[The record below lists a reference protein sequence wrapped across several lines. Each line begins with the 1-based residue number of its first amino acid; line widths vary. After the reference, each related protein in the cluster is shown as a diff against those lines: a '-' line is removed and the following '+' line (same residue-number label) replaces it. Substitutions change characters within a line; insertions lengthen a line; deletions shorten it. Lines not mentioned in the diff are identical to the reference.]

1 VATEKAIMNDR
12 IKMLHEYIQDDPSDT
27 FSRYALALEYAKEGE
42 TSKAIELLKQL
53 RIIDSDYLALYYQ
66 LGKLLQQIGLLDAAV
81 EVFKEGIR
89 VAQKQQ
95 NKHTESELRGVLLQL
110 TDDNE

>member
-1 VATEKAIMNDR
+1 MNDR
-12 IKMLHEYIQDDPSDT
+12 IKMLQEYIQDDPSDT
-27 FSRYALALEYAKEGE
+27 FSRYALALEYAKIGE
-42 TSKAIELLKQL
+42 ASKAIEYLKQL
-53 RIIDSDYLALYYQ
+53 RIIDSEYLALYYQ

-81 EVFKEGIR
+81 EVFKAGIV

-95 NKHTESELRGVLLQL
+95 NRHTESELRGALLLL